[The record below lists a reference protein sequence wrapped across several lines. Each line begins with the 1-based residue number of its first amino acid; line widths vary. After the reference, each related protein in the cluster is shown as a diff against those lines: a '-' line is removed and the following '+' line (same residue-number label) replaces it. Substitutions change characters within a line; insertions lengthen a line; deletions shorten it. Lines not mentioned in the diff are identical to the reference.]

1 MFLLAFAEEDFTQ
14 LGFLLLL
21 LVLVLLLLVLMLLLL
36 LMLMLLLLV
45 LAAKRTK
52 KEVGA
57 KKRSTLIDRK
67 PSNIRPLSD
76 IQINIELESK
86 NKEPFL
92 PHEGDFEP
100 AGVGSTENSLPCKF
114 V

>member
-14 LGFLLLL
+14 LGFL
-21 LVLVLLLLVLMLLLL
+21 LLLLVLMLLLL

-100 AGVGSTENSLPCKF
+100 AGVGSMETCCLVSSF
-114 V
+114 DT